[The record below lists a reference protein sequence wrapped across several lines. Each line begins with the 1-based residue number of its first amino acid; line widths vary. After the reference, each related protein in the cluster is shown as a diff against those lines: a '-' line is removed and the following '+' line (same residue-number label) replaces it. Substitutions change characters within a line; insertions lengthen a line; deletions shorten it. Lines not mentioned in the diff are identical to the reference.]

1 MLKKVV
7 VELAPRVLD
16 QGDGN
21 VAKGRRE
28 LGANPSPSNLLV
40 CVVACP
46 ENTSVQCKGDNGSD
60 VGRVKGTLC
69 GMFCVVP
76 ANMGMMERIAGG
88 FGVHGQGVCGML
100 RWPLLDHGVDR
111 IDEAV
116 LGHRAEEADEVIVG
130 RVEVDVGGCLSEVA
144 VEVAPKLWDGQ
155 LPWMLWE
162 KVL

>member
-1 MLKKVV
+1 MF
-7 VELAPRVLD
+7 
-16 QGDGN
+16 
-21 VAKGRRE
+21 RR
-28 LGANPSPSNLLV
+28 
-40 CVVACP
+40 
-46 ENTSVQCKGDNGSD
+46 KGDNGSD

-88 FGVHGQGVCGML
+88 FGVHGQGVCVCVCVCGML
-100 RWPLLDHGVDR
+100 RLPLLDHGVDR